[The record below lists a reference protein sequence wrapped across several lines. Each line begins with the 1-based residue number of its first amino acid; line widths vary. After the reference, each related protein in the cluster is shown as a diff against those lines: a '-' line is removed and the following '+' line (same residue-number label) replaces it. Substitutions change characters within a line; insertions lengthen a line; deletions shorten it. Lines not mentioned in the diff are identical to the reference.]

1 MKNLRNLSGAL
12 LLAILTLACPEAQA
26 QVKPFKITGGGVA
39 PDGLPLPGQPG
50 RSHWSVGNASQLG
63 KYAGDGTVKTDS
75 AVYDPSTGTFAGE
88 FGSGSPYNF
97 TAANGDELV
106 CYYGRTDKGADE
118 PGTFEL
124 TIVGVSPDGF
134 PIVEALF
141 IAEFV
146 PQPELSTGKFAGVT
160 GSWIMYAWTE
170 PFILGSS
177 DPIEYT
183 WEGTG
188 SLTFP
193 Q

>member
-1 MKNLRNLSGAL
+1 MMNNVRIFAGVIVLAL
-12 LLAILTLACPEAQA
+12 LTLACHEAQA
-26 QVKPFKITGGGVA
+26 QVKPFKISGGGVA
-39 PDGLPLPGQPG
+39 PDGLPLPGQPA
-50 RSHWSVGNASQLG
+50 RSHWSVGNATHLG

-75 AVYDPSTGTFAGE
+75 ADFDPSTGKIIGE
-88 FGSGSPYNF
+88 FGSGSPYIF

-106 CYYGRTDKGADE
+106 CYYGRTEKGADV

-124 TIVGVSPDGF
+124 TIVGFLPDST

-146 PQPELSTGKFAGVT
+146 PQPEQSTGKFAGVT

-170 PFILGSS
+170 PFVLGSS
-177 DPIEYT
+177 DPIVYS

-193 Q
+193 